1 MSTEIRQSELR
12 NDNAAIMRR
21 VADGESFTVTVNG
34 RPVADV
40 VPHQRDTGRRR
51 FVPADEFVAMTE
63 TSPLGEDEA
72 QQWLH
77 DIREGR
83 GEEPEDPW
91 TRQAQKHQQS
101 SDR

>member
-1 MSTEIRQSELR
+1 MGTEIQQSELR

-21 VADGESFTVTVNG
+21 VAAGESFTVTVNG

-51 FVPADEFVAMTE
+51 FVAAAEVAAMAE
-63 TSPLGEDEA
+63 TSPLSA
-72 QQWLH
+72 QQADAWLR

-83 GEEPEDPW
+83 DEEPEDPW
-91 TRQAQKHQQS
+91 TRHAQERGHRPLQ
-101 SDR
+101 

>member
-1 MSTEIRQSELR
+1 MGTEIRQSDLR

-21 VADGESFTVTVNG
+21 VAAGESFTVTVNG

-51 FVPADEFVAMTE
+51 FVPAAEVAAMTE
-63 TSPLGEDEA
+63 TSPLTSQQAEA
-72 QQWLH
+72 WLG

-83 GEEPEDPW
+83 DEEPPDPW
-91 TRQAQKHQQS
+91 TRRSQHRRTGG
-101 SDR
+101 DR

>member
-40 VPHQRDTGRRR
+40 VPHRRDTGRRR
-51 FVPADEFVAMTE
+51 FVPADEFAAMTE
-63 TSPLGEDEA
+63 TSPSGKEGA
-72 QQWLH
+72 QQWLR
-77 DIREGR
+77 DVREGSS
-83 GEEPEDPW
+83 EEPEDPW
-91 TRQAQKHQQS
+91 TRQAQKRQQS